1 MVDDLPEAGRLE
13 LRVGEERLE
22 RVDDRRRDGGA
33 IGRVEPLGR
42 APGGA
47 DLAQLLVQHLDV
59 GEARFQR
66 REARIGEEIRP
77 PGDREERPPVRVGI
91 GDDGQIAVPRA
102 ERAPPAIEDPLVAGG
117 LERWDERLAV
127 EVLHHDVGDHGL
139 EHRHLDGLPLAG
151 PLAVEQRRQHRG
163 EHGERARLVGDDRR
177 YVARLAHEGGLERR
191 EPRGRL
197 DDVVVRGLVAVGA
210 ARAKAVGRAVDEPGV
225 DGAERLVLEAEP
237 RRWSGPEVVQDDV
250 SGRREPEQ
258 RAASGGLLEIEDQAA
273 LVPVAGEV
281 ERRHAGVSGRPE
293 AARRVA
299 FGGLDLDDVGAQV
312 AQGLRGPGA
321 EHDGRDVEDADAY
334 ERSGHVAP
342 RPRSV
347 PARNRS
353 CRCSTFG
360 SGTTSD
366 TTGVIRRAATR
377 RAACATSQRE
387 AYRDPMMLISACTL
401 RRGATSVTTPGK
413 VVRRTSRPCGP
424 SASRQAPRVCAVP
437 TRSIATAAPPGAT
450 ARTQSERS
458 GVSASS
464 AASAPNSLT
473 ALSLWVPRSI
483 AMTAPP
489 NSRAIWTTETPSG
502 TGRKFLAGSARY
514 SASPPSAATPTCPRR
529 RRQSGSCARRQR
541 SQSSQKR
548 SSGRRLWLPFM

>member
-1 MVDDLPEAGRLE
+1 MIAGVASPAPPPRAGR
-13 LRVGEERLE
+13 V
-22 RVDDRRRDGGA
+22 A
-33 IGRVEPLGR
+33 PPGRS
-42 APGGA
+42 PGGA
-47 DLAQLLVQHLDV
+47 NLAQPPARPLDV
-59 GEARFQR
+59 GEARSQR

-77 PGDREERPPVRVGI
+77 PGAREERPPVRVGI

-177 YVARLAHEGGLERR
+177 YVARLAHERGLERR

-197 DDVVVRGLVAVGA
+197 DDVVVRGLVAGGA

-250 SGRREPEQ
+250 GGRREPEQ
-258 RAASGGLLEIEDQAA
+258 RAARGGVLAVRDQAA

-312 AQGLRGPGA
+312 AEGLRGPGA

-387 AYRDPMMLISACTL
+387 AYRDPMML
-401 RRGATSVTTPGK
+401 TTPGN
-413 VVRRTSRPCGP
+413 VVRRTSRPRGP

-437 TRSIATAAPPGAT
+437 TRSIAPPTPPGAT

-489 NSRAIWTTETPSG
+489 NSRAIWTMWMPTPPAAPTTSTVSPGAIAARRLTWNGVAIASGIAVASTTETPSG

-514 SASPPSAATPTCPRR
+514 SA
-529 RRQSGSCARRQR
+529 
-541 SQSSQKR
+541 
-548 SSGRRLWLPFM
+548 

>member
-22 RVDDRRRDGGA
+22 RVDDRRRDARA
-33 IGRVEPLGR
+33 IERVEPLGR
-42 APGGA
+42 APGGD

-91 GDDGQIAVPRA
+91 GDDGRYVGGAA
-102 ERAPPAIEDPLVAGG
+102 DGGG
-117 LERWDERLAV
+117 L
-127 EVLHHDVGDHGL
+127 G
-139 EHRHLDGLPLAG
+139 
-151 PLAVEQRRQHRG
+151 RR
-163 EHGERARLVGDDRR
+163 A
-177 YVARLAHEGGLERR
+177 
-191 EPRGRL
+191 PRGRL

-377 RAACATSQRE
+377 RAACDTTGVIRRPATRRAACATSQRE
-387 AYRDPMMLISACTL
+387 AYRDPMMLISACTM
-401 RRGATSVTTPGK
+401 RRGATSVTRPGN
-413 VVRRTSRPCGP
+413 VVRRTSRPRGP

-437 TRSIATAAPPGAT
+437 TRSIATATPPGAT

-473 ALSLWVPRSI
+473 ALSLWVPGRS
-483 AMTAPP
+483 
-489 NSRAIWTTETPSG
+489 R
-502 TGRKFLAGSARY
+502 
-514 SASPPSAATPTCPRR
+514 
-529 RRQSGSCARRQR
+529 
-541 SQSSQKR
+541 
-548 SSGRRLWLPFM
+548 